1 MSKFYDLLS
10 ELPPPMRDG
19 AHEILDAILASGELV
34 NWNRQ
39 LRLVVNGRT
48 YPRTNMVDLISHILN
63 PHDTREEK
71 PIGLNIFVDALKD
84 IKLESD
90 WVVNEVVKDV
100 LDDAD
105 SDDSDSDDSD
115 SDDSDSDDS
124 NINASDDDEKI
135 DEDDDEDDD
144 EEEN

>member
-19 AHEILDAILASGELV
+19 AHGILDAILASGELV
-34 NWNRQ
+34 NWDRQ
-39 LRLVVNGRT
+39 LRLVVNGRM
-48 YPRTNMVDLISHILN
+48 YPRTNMADLISHILN
-63 PHDTREEK
+63 PHDAREEK
-71 PIGLNIFVDALKD
+71 PTGLDIFVEALKD

-105 SDDSDSDDSD
+105 SADTDSDDSD
-115 SDDSDSDDS
+115 SDDSDSD
-124 NINASDDDEKI
+124 INDSDDDEKI
-135 DEDDDEDDD
+135 DEDDDEEDD